1 MTARSPRRLSP
12 AEWVTLLVGLIVV
25 GLFVGVAIH
34 EELERRD
41 DPAGALEILFDAT
54 QAERQ
59 GPRWFVPYVVSN
71 TGSAAIDSAEIWIE
85 VYAGEE
91 LVETAEIRV
100 QSLPLEGSQFGLYVT
115 SLDPD
120 AHTIQGRLESL
131 QFP

>member
-1 MTARSPRRLSP
+1 VSAGAWRRLAP
-12 AEWVTLLVGLIVV
+12 AEWVTLAIGLLVV
-25 GLFVGVAIH
+25 GVFVAVAVG
-34 EELERRD
+34 EEIERRD
-41 DPAGALEILFDAT
+41 DPPGAIEIVFDAT

-59 GPRWFVPYVVSN
+59 GSRWFVPYLVRN

-91 LVETAEIRV
+91 LVDTAEISV
-100 QSLPLEGSQFGLYVT
+100 QSLPLDGTQLGVYVT
-115 SLDPD
+115 ELDPD